1 MEKMEVMVYAEN
13 TEENVTVSDYLTI
26 VNQNRVMSIYLL
38 SMLNNTYQVV
48 TDNHLQFVNVCLFVV
63 DENSWQQKLIQQ
75 LNPVFRIHDVF

>member
-1 MEKMEVMVYAEN
+1 MVYAEN

-26 VNQNRVMSIYLL
+26 VNQNRVMSINLL
-38 SMLNNTYQVV
+38 SMLNNTYEVV
-48 TDNHLQFVNVCLFVV
+48 TDNYLQFVNVCLFVV